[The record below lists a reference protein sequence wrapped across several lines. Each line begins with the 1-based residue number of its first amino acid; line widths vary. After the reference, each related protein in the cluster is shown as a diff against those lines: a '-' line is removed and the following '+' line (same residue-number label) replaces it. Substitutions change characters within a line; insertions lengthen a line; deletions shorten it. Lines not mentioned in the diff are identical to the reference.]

1 MAVDSFD
8 PIPGRKQ
15 RDRDSY
21 RVSFW
26 YMNQQLWGTGD
37 SSFGQRGVCSHGQSL
52 SHTSRSPRHE
62 MPFSAVLTWA
72 LGSKDLLLWISG
84 MQDKEGH
91 SWDVQLPTTTG
102 QGPSWALVLRGWI
115 CCILTAPSKQIQMK
129 CPSNSPAWVGGNR
142 GICPSA
148 LNWLCIMV
156 TNDGDWRDLQEVQ
169 CQWDLSECG
178 GKEITTDK
186 IHERLVEMQKT
197 VKEWQIIF
205 LRYFR
210 CH

>member
-91 SWDVQLPTTTG
+91 SWAVQLPTTTG

-129 CPSNSPAWVGGNR
+129 CPSPIARPELGGTAASAHQLSIGYASWSPTMETGGTSKKFSVSEISLSVEGKKLQPIKFMSDWWKCR
-142 GICPSA
+142 KQ
-148 LNWLCIMV
+148 LK
-156 TNDGDWRDLQEVQ
+156 ND
-169 CQWDLSECG
+169 
-178 GKEITTDK
+178 K
-186 IHERLVEMQKT
+186 
-197 VKEWQIIF
+197 
-205 LRYFR
+205 
-210 CH
+210 